1 MKQQPRELLKAIPG
15 LTLVTLKESDWCCG
29 SAGIYNIT
37 NQEMASQLLERKMNN
52 IAATGAHVIATGNP
66 GCMMQIGLGA
76 RQRGMDID
84 VVHPV
89 ELLDQAYRAGGLY
102 ELPKRDMEGARR
114 RQRTVAIG
122 IGIGAAIGLL
132 LARRWRRRS

>member
-1 MKQQPRELLKAIPG
+1 
-15 LTLVTLKESDWCCG
+15 
-29 SAGIYNIT
+29 
-37 NQEMASQLLERKMNN
+37 
-52 IAATGAHVIATGNP
+52 
-66 GCMMQIGLGA
+66 MQIGLGA

-102 ELPKRDMEGARR
+102 ELPKRDMEGVRR

-132 LARRWRRRS
+132 LARRRHRKG